1 MQRTDMGLANVGMYR
16 TVAHHANSSSEDDYS
31 DEEDSFLWKRK
42 KMRYQAAMATNGGE
56 QPFINPLLQRKNE
69 RQTSESDVSDTC
81 QSPVKGNLP
90 RMFGVETGTFDEP
103 NAAVSNIKR
112 KTNNI
117 WGSVMTEQTLTH
129 TMGGFD
135 VNLPLNEK
143 VNYEVEDRNVENYDF
158 TLKEKDTRPD
168 PVEYEE
174 NMGDAG
180 SDNEEAVQDICDK
193 EIFGKED
200 SKKQEERMKRKRKIK
215 DRLGSRPN
223 DLENDE
229 ERISVTER
237 LGKKN
242 VKDRLGEKIPVIIE
256 KPEGYMDVTEED
268 SDEKVV
274 NALVEN
280 LKEPKVKLMGK
291 YIKDLTMEFL
301 LSSIFP
307 KYKVSQDDP

>member
-1 MQRTDMGLANVGMYR
+1 M
-16 TVAHHANSSSEDDYS
+16 
-31 DEEDSFLWKRK
+31 
-42 KMRYQAAMATNGGE
+42 
-56 QPFINPLLQRKNE
+56 
-69 RQTSESDVSDTC
+69 
-81 QSPVKGNLP
+81 
-90 RMFGVETGTFDEP
+90 ETGTFNAP
-103 NAAVSNIKR
+103 NAAISKVKR
-112 KTNNI
+112 KANNI
-117 WGSVMTEQTLTH
+117 WGSVVTEQTLTH

-174 NMGDAG
+174 NMGEGG
-180 SDNEEAVQDICDK
+180 SDNEEPVQDICDK

-215 DRLGSRPN
+215 DRLGYRPN

-229 ERISVTER
+229 ERISVKEKT
-237 LGKKN
+237 GKKN
-242 VKDRLGEKIPVIIE
+242 IKDRLGEKIPVIIE
-256 KPEGYMDVTEED
+256 KAEGYMDVTEED
-268 SDEKVV
+268 GDEKVV

-291 YIKDLTMEFL
+291 YL
-301 LSSIFP
+301 
-307 KYKVSQDDP
+307 KV